1 MFNFNHTEAEL
12 RDIIQAI
19 EGKIASLQAHLQKLI
34 TTANA
39 QAQIQ
44 NGQPAAADTA
54 APAAVADTS
63 VDSGNATPVSSD
75 PTNAGTAPAT
85 T

>member
-63 VDSGNATPVSSD
+63 VDSGNATPVSGDSAD
-75 PTNAGTAPAT
+75 AGASTATA
-85 T
+85 

>member
-12 RDIIQAI
+12 RDIIQAV
-19 EGKIASLQAHLQKLI
+19 EAKIAGMQAFLQKLI

-44 NGQPAAADTA
+44 NGQPAPAAPT
-54 APAAVADTS
+54 APAADANPS
-63 VDSGNATPVSSD
+63 VDTANAAPVSSD
-75 PTNAGTAPAT
+75 PTNPDTSPAT
-85 T
+85 A

>member
-1 MFNFNHTEAEL
+1 MFNFNHSEAEL

-19 EGKIASLQAHLQKLI
+19 EGKIASLQTHLQKLVV
-34 TTANA
+34 TANTQA
-39 QAQIQ
+39 QAQ
-44 NGQPAAADTA
+44 NGQPAPA

-63 VDSGNATPVSSD
+63 VDSGNAAPVSSD

>member
-1 MFNFNHTEAEL
+1 MFNFNHSEAEL

-19 EGKIASLQAHLQKLI
+19 EGKIASLQTHLQKLVV
-34 TTANA
+34 TANTQA
-39 QAQIQ
+39 QAQ
-44 NGQPAAADTA
+44 NGQPAPA
-54 APAAVADTS
+54 APAADANPS
-63 VDSGNATPVSSD
+63 VDTANAAPISGD

>member
-12 RDIIQAI
+12 RDIIQAV
-19 EGKIASLQAHLQKLI
+19 EAKIAGMQAFLQKLI

-44 NGQPAAADTA
+44 NGQPAAPAIV
-54 APAAVADTS
+54 APAADANPS
-63 VDSGNATPVSSD
+63 VDSADSASVSSD
-75 PTNAGTAPAT
+75 PTNPDTSPAT
-85 T
+85 A